1 MASSTLIFSRW
12 ILPFLFPL
20 SLFFSFSLPLLDSF
34 PIETEDIGTMKK
46 SRNEGKIET
55 TSSFTRWSIRAQ
67 RGSWHTFVIT
77 EIMDILRW
85 RFRRI
90 AHDPSPVAVSR
101 VGHSSEPN
109 EEEPCRRPGKTRFP
123 GNCTRVRNPA
133 AATKVAVDRG
143 FPLPLAHRSCA
154 LGPQVL
160 PVLRIISWFLAYR
173 PSLATRDFSDKEIAN
188 FQMDFFL
195 FFFNVNSVIY
205 KN

>member
-20 SLFFSFSLPLLDSF
+20 SLFFSFSLPLLDSS

-77 EIMDILRW
+77 EIVDILRRW
-85 RFRRI
+85 FRRI

-143 FPLPLAHRSCA
+143 FPLLLAHRSCA